1 MFALLIFN
9 DDIIALLEICF
20 NLVTNRW

>member
-9 DDIIALLEICF
+9 DDIIALLEVCF

>member
-9 DDIIALLEICF
+9 VDIIAILEVCF